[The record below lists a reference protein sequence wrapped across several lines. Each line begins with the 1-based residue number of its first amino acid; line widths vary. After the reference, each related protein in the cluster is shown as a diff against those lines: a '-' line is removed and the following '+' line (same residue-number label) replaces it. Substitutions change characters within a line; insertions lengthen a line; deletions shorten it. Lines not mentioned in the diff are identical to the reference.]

1 MLFLIDYEN
10 VGNVGMKG
18 HEYLDAGDYV
28 VLFYSEAKKSMERRV
43 LEDIVSSGCR
53 FESYKLCKTG
63 KNALD
68 FYIASRLGE
77 LVGGGYEGTSVI
89 VSNDAGFQAVRDYW
103 GSRAPHKRR
112 VLLSPCL
119 EAGIVSGNENNQRT
133 KELRRKRESLSIGKY
148 YEAYRE
154 RMRIRSVLKNLFE
167 GTPYEDVT
175 EQIQNI
181 IEKKDNTAKIT
192 YLSSLHL
199 FGRERG
205 LEIYHKIKSCK
216 ELGQPWQGAG
226 NEN

>member
-10 VGNVGMKG
+10 VGNIGMRG
-18 HEYLDAGDYV
+18 HEYLDDGDYV
-28 VLFYSEAKKSMERRV
+28 VLFYSEAKKNMERRV
-43 LEDIVSSGCR
+43 LEDITSSGCQLEI
-53 FESYKLCKTG
+53 FKLCKTG

-68 FYIASRLGE
+68 FYLASRLGE

-133 KELRRKRESLSIGKY
+133 RELRWKLEGLSIGKY
-148 YEAYRE
+148 YDAYRE
-154 RMRIRSVLKNLFE
+154 RIRIRSVLNKLFA
-167 GTPYEDVT
+167 GTPYEDMT
-175 EQIQNI
+175 EKIQNMM
-181 IEKKDNTAKIT
+181 EHKDSTAKYI

-199 FGRERG
+199 FGREDG

-216 ELGQPWQGAG
+216 ELRQPWEGAG

>member
-10 VGNVGMKG
+10 VGNIGMKG

-28 VLFYSEAKKSMERRV
+28 VLFYSEAKKNMERRA
-43 LEDIVSSGCR
+43 LEDITSSGCR
-53 FESYKLCKTG
+53 LEIYKLCKTG

-77 LVGGGYEGTSVI
+77 LVGGGYEGIAVI

-133 KELRRKRESLSIGKY
+133 RELRQKRESLSIGKY
-148 YEAYRE
+148 YDTYQE
-154 RMRIRSVLKNLFE
+154 RMRIRAVLKELFA
-167 GTPYEDVT
+167 GTPYEAMT
-175 EQIQNI
+175 EKIQNI
-181 IEKKDNTAKIT
+181 IENKDNTAKIT

-199 FGRERG
+199 FGKEDG
-205 LEIYHKIKSCK
+205 LKIYHKIKACK
-216 ELGQPWQGAG
+216 ELRQPWQGAR

>member
-18 HEYLDAGDYV
+18 HEYLDEGDYV
-28 VLFYSEAKKSMERRV
+28 VLFYSEAKKNMERRV
-43 LEDIVSSGCR
+43 LENITASGCR
-53 FESYKLCKTG
+53 FEVYKLCKTG

-103 GSRAPHKRR
+103 WSRAPHRRR

-133 KELRRKRESLSIGKY
+133 RELRQKRESLSIGKY
-148 YEAYRE
+148 YEAYWE
-154 RMRIRSVLKNLFE
+154 RMRIKAVLKKLFE
-167 GTPYEDVT
+167 GTPYEGMT
-175 EQIQNI
+175 EKIQNI
-181 IEKKDNTAKIT
+181 LEKKGNTAKIT
-192 YLSSLHL
+192 YLTSLHL
-199 FGRERG
+199 FGREDG
-205 LEIYHKIKSCK
+205 LEIYHKIKSCR
-216 ELGQPWQGAG
+216 ELRQPWQGAG